1 MSNTLET
8 FHTEERM
15 SKVPKT
21 RKSCVYPKAA
31 RKVVYRS
38 LVTKGLADHCQRFDF
53 IFGAIGRQ
61 KGFNQG
67 NDTI

>member
-1 MSNTLET
+1 MPNPLET

-21 RKSCVYPKAA
+21 RKSCVCSKAE

-38 LVTKGLADHCQRFDF
+38 LVAKGLADHCQRFDF

-61 KGFNQG
+61 KGFNQH
-67 NDTI
+67 NDAI